1 MINFFEE
8 CKAQIESAFG
18 ESVDTF
24 LSIACAVTESGK
36 PKPHVELRRQLRA
49 ADYTA
54 EETEYINSV
63 WDIAANTYQS
73 IEATAELPAISD

>member
-1 MINFFEE
+1 MIDFFEE

-18 ESVDTF
+18 ESVYTF

-36 PKPHVELRRQLRA
+36 PKPHVELRRQLRV

-63 WDIAANTYQS
+63 WDIAYQS